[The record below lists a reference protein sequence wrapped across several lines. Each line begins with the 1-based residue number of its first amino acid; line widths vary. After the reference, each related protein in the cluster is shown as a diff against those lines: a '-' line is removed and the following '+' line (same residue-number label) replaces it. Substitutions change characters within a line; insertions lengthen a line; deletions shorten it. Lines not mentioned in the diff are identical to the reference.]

1 MKKPDDLET
10 RILQVLDDNIRLIQY
25 SVYAVGLIGLAV
37 VAKSTHAVSRL
48 LSQYIFWYFSLRKF
62 PIFPSVQEIRLF
74 QRYP

>member
-48 LSQYIFWYFSLRKF
+48 LSQYIF
-62 PIFPSVQEIRLF
+62 
-74 QRYP
+74 